1 VTARFWRRVLRV
13 RVGRK
18 ELRVGGF
25 GIAASVL
32 SINRSAVVFVIRRGF
47 YPATV
52 FGVLKDERAS
62 ELL

>member
-18 ELRVGGF
+18 GLGVGGF

-32 SINRSAVVFVIRRGF
+32 SSCRSAAVFVI
-47 YPATV
+47 
-52 FGVLKDERAS
+52 DEDFILPLS
-62 ELL
+62 SSF